1 MMGEVLAIIS
11 RKGGG
16 GKTTTA
22 QALADGIRRAGHS
35 VLLIDLDSQAN
46 LTAAMGGNP
55 GGLNATDLFDGAR
68 PARLIQHTENGD
80 IIAGCGDLAA
90 ADVILTDN
98 AQLKK
103 CLRPYRNEYDFIL
116 IDTPASYGRLTM
128 NALNAADSAIIT
140 IEPATFGAAGLEDLA
155 AIVKQIRKT
164 NKNLVLRGIILT
176 RCDTRSNEVKQ
187 NIANIEAAA
196 AKLKTQVIRPFVR
209 STIKVQE
216 AQHRQRNL
224 FEYAPKSTAALD
236 YMEIVKV
243 LLNK

>member
-1 MMGEVLAIIS
+1 MGEVLAIIS

-22 QALADGIRRAGHS
+22 QALADGIRRTGS
-35 VLLIDLDSQAN
+35 KVLLIDLDSQAN
-46 LTAAMGGNP
+46 LTNAMGADP
-55 GGLNATDLFDGAR
+55 DGLNATDLFDGAK
-68 PARLIQHTENGD
+68 PARLIQHTDNGD

-90 ADVILTDN
+90 ADVILKDN
-98 AQLKK
+98 TQLKK
-103 CLRPYRNEYDFIL
+103 CLRPFQSEYDFII

-128 NALNAADSAIIT
+128 NALNAASSAIIT

-164 NKNLVLRGIILT
+164 NKSLVLRGIILT
-176 RCDTRSNEVKQ
+176 RCDTRSNEVKKT
-187 NIANIEAAA
+187 IESIDAAA
-196 AKLKTQVIRPFVR
+196 AGMKTQVIRPFIR

-224 FEYAPKSTAALD
+224 IDYAPKSTAAVD
-236 YMEIVKV
+236 YMEVVKV
-243 LLNK
+243 LLKK

>member
-1 MMGEVLAIIS
+1 MGEVLAIIS

-22 QALADGIRRAGHS
+22 QALADGIRRAGHK

-46 LTAAMGGNP
+46 LTNAMGADP
-55 GGLNATDLFDGAR
+55 GGMNATDLFDGVK
-68 PARLIQHTENGD
+68 PARLIQHTNNGD

-98 AQLKK
+98 TQLKK
-103 CLRPYRNEYDFIL
+103 CLRPFQSEYDYIL

-128 NALNAADSAIIT
+128 NALNAANSAIIT

-155 AIVKQIRKT
+155 AIVKQIRRT
-164 NKNLVLRGIILT
+164 NKNLILRGIILT
-176 RCDTRSNEVKQ
+176 RCDTRSNEVKTT
-187 NIANIEAAA
+187 IANIEAAA
-196 AKLKTQVIRPFVR
+196 AGLKTQLIRPFIR

-216 AQHRQRNL
+216 AQHRQQNL
-224 FEYAPKSTAALD
+224 IDYAPKSTAAVD
-236 YMEIVKV
+236 YMEVVKV